1 MENNLTGHRKPRFVV
16 WLVAFCTALVLGAG
30 IVGGLWLQPVDGR
43 GWPALAAAGV
53 VALMAI
59 LGIAWQLRARAARRL
74 EAAMDAFA
82 DRQIAW
88 VRQRKAPR
96 TAD

>member
-16 WLVAFCTALVLGAG
+16 WLVPFYSALVLGAG

-43 GWPALAAAGV
+43 GWQALAVAMV
-53 VALMAI
+53 VALTAV

-74 EAAMDAFA
+74 QAAMDAFA
-82 DRQIAW
+82 ERQIAW
-88 VRQRKAPR
+88 ARQRKVPR